1 MLFIDT
7 MIEIMLSCEFI
18 VLFIPRLWFYGDE
31 IQTILEFYNV
41 CTFNPFS
48 TRKIEKVDASN
59 CQ

>member
-18 VLFIPRLWFYGDE
+18 VLFMPRLLFCGDE

-41 CTFNPFS
+41 CTFNPFR